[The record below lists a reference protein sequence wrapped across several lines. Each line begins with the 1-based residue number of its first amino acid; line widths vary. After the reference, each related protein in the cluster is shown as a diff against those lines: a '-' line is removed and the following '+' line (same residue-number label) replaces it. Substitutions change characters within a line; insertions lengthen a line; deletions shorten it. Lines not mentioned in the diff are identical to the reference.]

1 VGMILH
7 KKHAASF
14 YDFEKKKNY
23 NYAIPV
29 STIIRVIDKLKLKE
43 KYQNI
48 QKLTRESFIEATSK
62 NIVLIEA
69 Y

>member
-1 VGMILH
+1 MITGFGFQQT
-7 KKHAASF
+7 KD
-14 YDFEKKKNY
+14 YQYIIGVNITTMKNNIY
-23 NYAIPV
+23 LIFD
-29 STIIRVIDKLKLKE
+29 IIYKLKLKE